1 MDHHFVIGVSALY
14 HDSAAALL
22 CDGRVVAA
30 AQEERFSRK
39 KNDPSLPV
47 QAIEYC
53 LLEGNVPRDAE
64 LTVAYYEKPLSSFVR
79 VLKTFA
85 SIGYKGMSTFPQA
98 MEESLRRK
106 LWVSYGIDRALKQL
120 GRSPAK
126 ETLYAEH
133 HMSHAAAAF
142 YPSPFD
148 SAAVLT
154 FDGVGEWATSSIG
167 VGSESRIDLLQE
179 MRFPDSLGLLYS
191 AFTSACG
198 FGVNSGE
205 YKLMGL
211 APFGQPRY
219 VEKIFSELIDL
230 REDGSFTLNL
240 DYFDYLAGKRMTSKK
255 FNQLFDGP
263 PRVPEAAIT
272 RRECDLAHSIQVVLE
287 EIVLRVAHHAQKL
300 TGETQAVLGGGVALN
315 CVANGRLLREGPF
328 RKIWV
333 QPAAGDAGSALG
345 CALWAWHQ
353 VYGNERPDP
362 QGQDSME
369 AALLGPTPSSA
380 FTLSTARDSTSSSAN
395 TAETFRSLG
404 RPCEQLT
411 HPEKLAE
418 QIAAILAE
426 DAILG
431 LCTGR
436 MEFGPRALGNRSIL
450 ADPRSPAMQRR
461 LNLSIKNRESFRP
474 FAPIVLEDRSAEFFM
489 LDGPSPYMSFVAP
502 VRGVHLPTDSGHPNS
517 SAVDSADS
525 DSGNPNPAEVMDLS
539 AQLQNVDSPLPAV
552 THVDGTARIQTV
564 DAQRNPGLHS
574 ILTAFER
581 LTDCPVLVN
590 TSFNVRGEP
599 IVLTAEDAYRCFM
612 TTQMDYLVIEDCL
625 FDKRQQPD
633 WTDQGTTVLAD

>member
-1 MDHHFVIGVSALY
+1 MGHHFVLGVSALY
-14 HDSAAALL
+14 HDAAAALL
-22 CDGRVVAA
+22 CDGVAVAA
-30 AQEERFSRK
+30 AQEERFSRI
-39 KNDPSLPV
+39 KNDPALPI
-47 QAIEYC
+47 QAIKYC
-53 LLEGNVPRDAE
+53 LQEGKVPKDAE
-64 LTVAYYEKPLSSFVR
+64 LTVVYYEKPLSSFVR
-79 VLKTFA
+79 VLKTFTA
-85 SIGYKGMSTFPQA
+85 IGYKGINTFPRA

-106 LWVSYGIDRALKQL
+106 LWVSYGVDRALKQL
-120 GRSPAK
+120 GFAPAK

-167 VGSESRIDLLQE
+167 IGTASSIDLLQE
-179 MRFPDSLGLLYS
+179 MRFPSSLGLLYS

-219 VEKIFSELIDL
+219 VEKIRSEVMDL

-263 PRVPEAAIT
+263 PRVAEAPIT
-272 RRECDLAHSIQVVLE
+272 RRECDLAHSIQIVLE
-287 EIVLRVAHHAQKL
+287 DVVLRVAHHAHNL
-300 TGETQAVLGGGVALN
+300 TGSDQAVLGGGVALN

-328 RKIWV
+328 SEIWV

-345 CALWAWHQ
+345 CALWAWYQ
-353 VYGNERPDP
+353 VYGHERPNP
-362 QGQDSME
+362 QGQDSM
-369 AALLGPTPSSA
+369 AGALLGPAASSSSNNPSS
-380 FTLSTARDSTSSSAN
+380 TNSDSEANHN
-395 TAETFRSLG
+395 TAETFRALG
-404 RPCEQLT
+404 RPCEQLSNT
-411 HPEKLAE
+411 DELAE
-418 QIAAILAE
+418 RVAAVLAD

-431 LCTGR
+431 LCSGR

-450 ADPRSPAMQRR
+450 ADPRSPLMQRR
-461 LNLSIKNRESFRP
+461 LNLGIKNRESFRP
-474 FAPIVLEDRSAEFFM
+474 FAPIVLEERSSEFFD
-489 LDGPSPYMSFVAP
+489 LDRPSPYMSFVAP
-502 VRGVHLPTDSGHPNS
+502 VCGAHPATETAATDSPTAKPTDPNT
-517 SAVDSADS
+517 A
-525 DSGNPNPAEVMDLS
+525 NPAAIMDL
-539 AQLQNVDSPLPAV
+539 AALLQKVNSPLPAV

-564 DAQRNPGLHS
+564 DTQRNPQLHS
-574 ILTAFER
+574 ILSAFER
-581 LTDCPVLVN
+581 LTGCPVLVN

-612 TTQMDYLVIEDCL
+612 TTQMDYLVIDDCL
-625 FDKRQQPD
+625 FNKEQQPD
-633 WTDQGTTVLAD
+633 WTGQSATVVAD